1 MGFAIGTANRGIV
14 MRKQTSFGT
23 VGSGTQFFGLID
35 DESFQTTYDI
45 NTRADMTRY
54 GAHTTKTGKRYA
66 EGSINMALDDS
77 PFAAL
82 LFNGIFQK
90 ITTSGSGDPYTHI
103 MEETDHDDGVKS
115 TPDAFPVFQCIIL
128 RDEKQHTYSDM
139 SINRLS
145 ISASVGEYVML
156 SADFVGKAEDSS
168 ALTDIAAESGA
179 FDPTINFEPVHFQSG
194 EIFFRSGSNTTKSST
209 VTSFSLEF
217 NLNRDVDASFALGD
231 DTCVREA
238 PPQLREVSGTVE
250 FQKVL
255 HSTSVEEPLYGN
267 LVDAGSDSVYNPGS
281 SNPAIKLVLTS
292 TTNHDTIIELFKC
305 QWESPQSNVSGR
317 DNQTMSLNFTG
328 LYDVTADK
336 MAKVTIRNA
345 TSSL

>member
-23 VGSGTQFFGLID
+23 VGSGTQYFGLID

-45 NTRADMTRY
+45 NARADMTRY

-90 ITTSGSGDPYTHI
+90 ITTSGSTDPYTHV
-103 MEETDHDDGVKS
+103 MTEATHDEGFNATET
-115 TPDAFPVFQCIIL
+115 FPVFQCIIL

-238 PPQLREVSGTVE
+238 PPQLREVTGTVE

-267 LVDAGSDSVYNPGS
+267 LVDAGSDSVYQPGS

-317 DNQTMSLNFTG
+317 DNQTMSLNFTA
-328 LYDVTADK
+328 LYDVTADV
-336 MAKVTIRNA
+336 MAQVTIRNA
-345 TSSL
+345 TATL